1 MEMNPYG
8 GNGTEEFAGRQG
20 QGSKQDMH
28 HNLHEDGD
36 TIERKTE
43 AKRLVTAID
52 AVSLSSEHGN
62 KSTLGGDG
70 DGNVNRVAV
79 DGEAV
84 DIGGGKL
91 NVEGVLGV
99 LVGNLQ
105 VEGGD
110 TGDTSGRN
118 LTLLE
123 GLNNSGSLGH
133 DVLPGLEDG
142 GTQNNV
148 VGGLLNVHTLL
159 LDKAVQPRGI
169 DGVLLELLGLQKLNE
184 VLHGRA
190 DLTTDLD
197 LLQGQHKRLASS
209 LPGGTLGEQMAELR
223 IGKLVDATVGTDA
236 EVSPNVRG
244 RLELDPLDGAR
255 GGLESLVGVLGG
267 DAGGDDVGVDVLVL
281 VDEEVDGVG
290 AVDVLLAVQL
300 ADSGDVV
307 KRNAHGNL
315 ELGGGEVGAGDA
327 LGDGMLYLETGV
339 ELEEEV
345 VAGVGV
351 EEVLDGTGSD
361 VADGLGEALGG
372 ALHLAEGFGGD
383 DDGGSLLEDLLEAA
397 LGGAIASVESD
408 GVAVLV
414 ADDLDLDVAGV
425 LTELH
430 EEDGG
435 ADDLVGD
442 LNVGVLEVLL
452 VVDEADALAAAA
464 LGGLDHDAVLVA
476 DVLGGLDGLLDGAAG
491 GLLEDLVGDGAL
503 VVELG
508 LEGAV
513 VGPAV
518 RAGPGDGGNAG
529 GLGEDVGGDLVA
541 EDAHD
546 GPGRADELDAHGL
559 EGVGELGILGGVSP
573 AGPDGVDAVLLSD
586 LGDDVDV
593 GVVVEV
599 LAGGDLDEGV
609 GQPNELGVGLEVL
622 GGGHG
627 DELDGVLVA
636 QLHVGPLP
644 HRQDGL
650 GGGHT
655 VVGDEDLLDG
665 EVAAAGLDV
674 VLEGGAG
681 AGGLGLDGRHRQLG
695 AARRGVM
702 RNGHGGAAEQSAAG
716 GLVANERRGGC
727 GRMHAWRD
735 RKVDT
740 VAKRKIWVR

>member
-1 MEMNPYG
+1 MG
-8 GNGTEEFAGRQG
+8 
-20 QGSKQDMH
+20 
-28 HNLHEDGD
+28 
-36 TIERKTE
+36 
-43 AKRLVTAID
+43 
-52 AVSLSSEHGN
+52 LSSELGN
-62 KSTLGGDG
+62 ESTLGGNS
-70 DGNVNRVAV
+70 DGNVNGVAV

-110 TGDTSGRN
+110 AGDTSGRN

-123 GLNNSGSLGH
+123 GLHNSGGLGH

-148 VGGLLNVHTLL
+148 VGGLLNVHALL
-159 LDKAVQPRGI
+159 LDQTVQPRGI

-184 VLHGRA
+184 VLDGRA
-190 DLTTDLD
+190 DLAADLD
-197 LLQGQHKRLASS
+197 LLQGQDEGLASS

-236 EVSPNVRG
+236 EVAPNVRG
-244 RLELDPLDGAR
+244 RLELDALDGSR
-255 GGLESLVGVLGG
+255 GGLESLVGILGG
-267 DAGGDDVGVDVLVL
+267 DAGGDDVGVQLLVL

-300 ADSGDVV
+300 ADGGDVV
-307 KRNAHGNL
+307 QGDAHGDL

-327 LGDGMLYLETGV
+327 LGDGMLDLQTGV

-351 EEVLDGTGSD
+351 EEVLDGTGTD
-361 VADGLGEALGG
+361 VSDGLGEALGG
-372 ALHLAEGFGGD
+372 ALHLTEGLGGNN
-383 DDGGSLLEDLLEAA
+383 DGRSLLEDLLEAT
-397 LGGAIASVESD
+397 LGGAITSVESD

-414 ADDLDLDVAGV
+414 TDDLDLDVPGV

-430 EEDGG
+430 EEDGRS
-435 ADDLVGD
+435 DDLVGD
-442 LNVGVLEVLL
+442 LDVGVLEVLL

-508 LEGAV
+508 LEGTV
-513 VGPAV
+513 VGSAV
-518 RAGPGDGGNAG
+518 GATPGDGGNAG
-529 GLGEDVGGDLVA
+529 GLSEDVGGNLVTK
-541 EDAHD
+541 DAHD
-546 GPGRADELDAHGL
+546 GSGRADELDAHGL

-573 AGPDGVDAVLLSD
+573 AGPDGVDALLLGD

-609 GQPNELGVGLEVL
+609 GQPHELGVGLEVL

-650 GGGHT
+650 GGGHA

-674 VLEGGAG
+674 VLEGGGAG
-681 AGGLGLDGRHRQLG
+681 AADGLGLDGRHGQLSTG
-695 AARRGVM
+695 TARIMCDGM
-702 RNGHGGAAEQSAAG
+702 RGAAEQSAAG

-727 GRMHAWRD
+727 GWNGM
-735 RKVDT
+735 
-740 VAKRKIWVR
+740 IWEIDMGVRGRPMPCILMSS

>member
-1 MEMNPYG
+1 MW
-8 GNGTEEFAGRQG
+8 
-20 QGSKQDMH
+20 H
-28 HNLHEDGD
+28 LHENGD

-43 AKRLVTAID
+43 AKGLVTAID
-52 AVSLSSEHGN
+52 AVGLSSELGN
-62 KSTLGGDG
+62 ESTLGGDS
-70 DGNVNRVAV
+70 DGNVNGVAV

-110 TGDTSGRN
+110 ACDTSGRN

-123 GLNNSGSLGH
+123 RLDNSGGLGH

-148 VGGLLNVHTLL
+148 VGGLLNVHALL
-159 LDKAVQPRGI
+159 LDQTVQPRGI

-184 VLHGRA
+184 VLDGRA

-197 LLQGQHKRLASS
+197 LLQGQHERLASS
-209 LPGGTLGEQMAELR
+209 LPGGSLGEQMAELR

-244 RLELDPLDGAR
+244 RLELDALDGAR
-255 GGLESLVGVLGG
+255 GGLEALVGILGG
-267 DAGGDDVGVDVLVL
+267 DTGGDDVGVNVHVL

-300 ADSGDVV
+300 ADGGDVV
-307 KRNAHGNL
+307 QGDAHGHL
-315 ELGGGEVGAGDA
+315 ELGGGEVGTGDA
-327 LGDGMLYLETGV
+327 LGDGVLDLQTGV

-361 VADGLGEALGG
+361 VSDGLGEALGG
-372 ALHLAEGFGGD
+372 AFHLAEGFGGNN
-383 DDGGSLLEDLLEAA
+383 DGRALLEDLLEPT
-397 LGGAIASVESD
+397 LGGAITSVESD

-414 ADDLDLDVAGV
+414 TDDLDLDVTGV

-430 EEDGG
+430 EEDGR

-452 VVDEADALAAAA
+452 VVDEADALTATA

-508 LEGAV
+508 LEGTVLGSAV
-513 VGPAV
+513 GAT
-518 RAGPGDGGNAG
+518 PGDGGNAG
-529 GLGEDVGGDLVA
+529 GLGEDVGGNLVA

-546 GPGRADELDAHGL
+546 GSGRADELDAHGL
-559 EGVGELGILGGVSP
+559 EGVGELGILRGVAP
-573 AGPDGVDAVLLSD
+573 AGPDGVDAVLLGD

-599 LAGGDLDEGV
+599 LAGGDLHKRV
-609 GQPNELGVGLEVL
+609 GQPHELGVGLEVL

-650 GGGHT
+650 GGGHA

-681 AGGLGLDGRHRQLG
+681 AGGLGLDGRHGQLG
-695 AARRGVM
+695 RRGVM
-702 RNGHGGAAEQSAAG
+702 RDGGAAEQSAAG

-727 GRMHAWRD
+727 GWNGMM
-735 RKVDT
+735 
-740 VAKRKIWVR
+740 